1 MQQYFQNKIPYEQYA
16 EKNNEAVSITKPEL
30 KQNRYTDI
38 VFAGYRWDAQA
49 VFDNI
54 RFDNCVFS
62 KLGLKKSK
70 FTHINMGHSVF
81 ISCYFKGTCFNY
93 CDFTGA
99 VFIDCNFDEATFV
112 DCEFLYAQFKE
123 CYITYDA
130 IKNNL
135 PRKWHNL
142 TRDLCRNLGL
152 EALHAGDDENFRK
165 YYFEEKRANE
175 RYYLKKFHHS
185 KTEDGG
191 YYYNKYNVW
200 DECSGLFHFL
210 LSKLNHVL
218 WGYGERLGRL
228 IVNMCIVVTLYWI
241 IYEQMPILREGKAL
255 RWYDG
260 LYISLSNFFTMS
272 PVASYT
278 FPNSWAYQFASVSE
292 AGIGVIFVGF
302 FVAAVF
308 RYINRRS

>member
-1 MQQYFQNKIPYEQYA
+1 MQIDGYSLDAQKTKMKAFCDYNEYEIADEYEDAGKSGKSTHIALWRKYPGEQVKIINGDKPILWATGNLCLWHALGRKGTLGEQYRCSTEGYLILPA
-16 EKNNEAVSITKPEL
+16 GLLLLGVNAVFRKILKNCI
-30 KQNRYTDI
+30 NRYRKQMEI
-38 VFAGYRWDAQA
+38 CG
-49 VFDNI
+49 
-54 RFDNCVFS
+54 
-62 KLGLKKSK
+62 
-70 FTHINMGHSVF
+70 
-81 ISCYFKGTCFNY
+81 
-93 CDFTGA
+93 
-99 VFIDCNFDEATFV
+99 
-112 DCEFLYAQFKE
+112 FLYAQFKE

-142 TRDLCRNLGL
+142 TRDLCRDLGL

-191 YYYNKYNVW
+191 YYYRKYNVW
-200 DECSGLFHFL
+200 DECSGFFHFL
-210 LSKLNHVL
+210 LSKLNHV
-218 WGYGERLGRL
+218 
-228 IVNMCIVVTLYWI
+228 
-241 IYEQMPILREGKAL
+241 
-255 RWYDG
+255 
-260 LYISLSNFFTMS
+260 
-272 PVASYT
+272 
-278 FPNSWAYQFASVSE
+278 SWAYEFASVSE

>member
-1 MQQYFQNKIPYEQYA
+1 MCIRD
-16 EKNNEAVSITKPEL
+16 S
-30 KQNRYTDI
+30 
-38 VFAGYRWDAQA
+38 RWDAQA

-81 ISCYFKGTCFNY
+81 ISCYFKGTSFNC

-142 TRDLCRNLGL
+142 TRDLCRDLGL

-228 IVNMCIVVTLYWI
+228 IGNMCIVVTLYWI
-241 IYEQMPILREGKAL
+241 IYDQMPICLLYTSTGGSGKYQFRMDAPSYSSPNQWAFESVADPS
-255 RWYDG
+255 RGEWMNYT
-260 LYISLSNFFTMS
+260 SECASNDYTFTMTATGTYNFRFYVMDK
-272 PVASYT
+272 P
-278 FPNSWAYQFASVSE
+278 
-292 AGIGVIFVGF
+292 AGVYLSLIHI
-302 FVAAVF
+302 
-308 RYINRRS
+308 

>member
-112 DCEFLYAQFKE
+112 DCE
-123 CYITYDA
+123 
-130 IKNNL
+130 
-135 PRKWHNL
+135 
-142 TRDLCRNLGL
+142 
-152 EALHAGDDENFRK
+152 
-165 YYFEEKRANE
+165 
-175 RYYLKKFHHS
+175 
-185 KTEDGG
+185 
-191 YYYNKYNVW
+191 
-200 DECSGLFHFL
+200 
-210 LSKLNHVL
+210 
-218 WGYGERLGRL
+218 
-228 IVNMCIVVTLYWI
+228 
-241 IYEQMPILREGKAL
+241 
-255 RWYDG
+255 
-260 LYISLSNFFTMS
+260 
-272 PVASYT
+272 
-278 FPNSWAYQFASVSE
+278 
-292 AGIGVIFVGF
+292 
-302 FVAAVF
+302 
-308 RYINRRS
+308 